1 MKKSLSTLVF
11 KLYNLNKSTARK
23 TQCETFSHLKWVSNQ
38 MEQAGMFLSHLKAG
52 QLDRK
57 LNGSPSS
64 RDSE

>member
-1 MKKSLSTLVF
+1 MSKKNTLGD
-11 KLYNLNKSTARK
+11 
-23 TQCETFSHLKWVSNQ
+23 LKWASDQ

-64 RDSE
+64 RESE